1 MSDIVKKQSVKTL
14 LDSPQVQERL
24 KEILGKNAATF
35 ATSVVQITQSNTMLA
50 NAEPNSIVGA
60 AMTAATLNLPLNNSL
75 GFAYIVPFRQ
85 KQPDGSKK
93 TMAQF
98 MIGAKGYRQLAMR
111 SGQFVRLNETDVK
124 EGEIKK
130 FDRLSGDIDFE
141 FEQDDKKRAS
151 LRTVGYVS
159 FFRLKNGFEATYYMT
174 SEELNAHAK
183 KYSQTFKAGFGQWKD
198 DFDSMAR
205 KTVLKLLLSKS
216 APLSIEMERAI
227 TTDQAIIN
235 DEKTEDITYVDN
247 EETEIDHEAERV
259 RVLIEESVT
268 QEDLD
273 FAKGHAGEE
282 FLPLIKS
289 KQKELNELNKK

>member
-1 MSDIVKKQSVKTL
+1 
-14 LDSPQVQERL
+14 
-24 KEILGKNAATF
+24 
-35 ATSVVQITQSNTMLA
+35 
-50 NAEPNSIVGA
+50 
-60 AMTAATLNLPLNNSL
+60 
-75 GFAYIVPFRQ
+75 
-85 KQPDGSKK
+85 
-93 TMAQF
+93 
-98 MIGAKGYRQLAMR
+98 
-111 SGQFVRLNETDVK
+111 
-124 EGEIKK
+124 
-130 FDRLSGDIDFE
+130 
-141 FEQDDKKRAS
+141 
-151 LRTVGYVS
+151 
-159 FFRLKNGFEATYYMT
+159 
-174 SEELNAHAK
+174 
-183 KYSQTFKAGFGQWKD
+183 
-198 DFDSMAR
+198 MAR

-247 EETEIDHEAERV
+247 DEVEIDHEAERV